1 MAGKY
6 YYEIEGSDCMIYEDP
21 EGEPVDVIDLHEYIK
36 TCGYG
41 KDIEALQPQQT
52 RERNEMKKYDRKLG
66 SKRSQGIETRK
77 APQNTPKPKKN
88 CKKNASNFRR
98 SI

>member
-41 KDIEALQPQQT
+41 KDIEAL
-52 RERNEMKKYDRKLG
+52 
-66 SKRSQGIETRK
+66 
-77 APQNTPKPKKN
+77 
-88 CKKNASNFRR
+88 
-98 SI
+98 